1 MLTLQA
7 LTILKETTEPA
18 GPFGTMP
25 QEPWHPGKDAKLA
38 LGLRYPTQLWGSVHP
53 CKL

>member
-7 LTILKETTEPA
+7 LMYIEGMAEPV

-25 QEPWHPGKDAKLA
+25 QEPWKGCLTRLH
-38 LGLRYPTQLWGSVHP
+38 YPTQLWGSQYTS
-53 CKL
+53 KNFNK